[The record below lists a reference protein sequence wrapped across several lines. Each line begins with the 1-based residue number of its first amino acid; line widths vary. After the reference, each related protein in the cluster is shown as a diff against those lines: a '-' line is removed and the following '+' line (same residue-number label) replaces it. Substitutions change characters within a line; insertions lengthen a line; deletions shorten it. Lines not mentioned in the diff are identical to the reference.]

1 MSCWIIN
8 SCRKKKKYSNN
19 EYSKNEKHSFDNNI
33 FMIGFGTPEE
43 NRDKKKGNTTIKQF
57 DKFKKEVNINDTI
70 YLYANKTGIIA
81 KGKFSHIIENIE
93 DKDKAP
99 DWSKDEKQT
108 HIKIDKWEIFKDPLK
123 YKPRPLTLYL
133 EKNEI

>member
-8 SCRKKKKYSNN
+8 SCRKSGLHNEKYSL
-19 EYSKNEKHSFDNNI
+19 ENNI
-33 FMIGFGTPEE
+33 FMIGLGTPEE

-57 DKFKKEVNINDTI
+57 DKFKKHVNINDTI

-81 KGKFSHIIENIE
+81 KGKFLYIIENIKDE
-93 DKDKAP
+93 DKAP

-108 HIKIDKWEIFKDPLK
+108 HIKIDKWEIFEVPLK
-123 YKPRPLTLYL
+123 YKARPPTLYL